1 MAGEFLQGLLSGRDA
16 FNQRLNQAMQLR
28 QYQQAI
34 AQQQF
39 ENAIRQQQMDMLGQ
53 QLQWDMGAPARAQAQ
68 AQLEHDLALKRMQEQ
83 ERLYRSRPI
92 SPLELYD
99 RFGAANYNKV
109 LPMAGMTEEQA
120 AQWLNEPVGQL
131 KPSGMPPLPISPFG
145 MFSAPP
151 QVQTV
156 PRGQTLNF
164 RDPMQENRDYK
175 LIIANR
181 DSLVK
186 QIIAARQAGGDTTQL
201 RMQLWMIEQQL
212 NPMLAGQPM
221 PPDYMLFPEIKPID
235 QERLAQ
241 SRQRID
247 QGQQRIDLSK
257 DRLALDQQK
266 FDWKKE
272 YDKATLGI
280 RQAQQ
285 ALSQARAERIMAEGV
300 MQNAAKQG
308 LGITPGQVQTLDDKY
323 RKEAIGV
330 RRSISAV
337 RVGLEAA
344 KKKGKIDKVDFST
357 WSDDARKQYIQEK
370 EAELRS
376 LGSQLEDLARK
387 RKQLA
392 PYTVTKPANTPV
404 STPTPSTRLSGKQL
418 APYTVTKPANTPVS
432 TPTPSTRLSGSQQK
446 MLSTAIRTD
455 AQKGLSGAEL
465 GPQVRAL
472 LKNWGYSDKDA
483 QAIWV
488 DYAKKYYWP
497 NRKKK

>member
-39 ENAIRQQQMDMLGQ
+39 ENAIRQQQMNMLGQ

-68 AQLEHDLALKRMQEQ
+68 AQFEHDLALKRMQEQ
-83 ERLYRSRPI
+83 ERLRQSRPI

-241 SRQRID
+241 SKQRID

-285 ALSQARAERIMAEGV
+285 ALSQARAERTMAEGV
-300 MQNAAKQG
+300 IQNAAKQG

-323 RKEAIGV
+323 RKEAIAV

-344 KKKGKIDKVDFST
+344 KKKGKIGSKVDFST
-357 WSDDARKQYIQEK
+357 WSDDARKKYIQEK

-376 LGSQLEDLARK
+376 LGSQLEDLAGK

-404 STPTPSTRLSGKQL
+404 STPTGKGASNPVAILKRDFPTMSSYLSGVESVLKQ
-418 APYTVTKPANTPVS
+418 
-432 TPTPSTRLSGSQQK
+432 Q
-446 MLSTAIRTD
+446 
-455 AQKGLSGAEL
+455 AQSGAYEGRVANEL
-465 GPQVRAL
+465 RQKLAEYGITGGKQTHFVNVAMTHWFYPF
-472 LKNWGYSDKDA
+472 
-483 QAIWV
+483 
-488 DYAKKYYWP
+488 KKG
-497 NRKKK
+497 K

>member
-28 QYQQAI
+28 QYQQAM

-109 LPMAGMTEEQA
+109 LPMAGMTVEQA
-120 AQWLNEPVGQL
+120 AQWLNEPVEQL
-131 KPSGMPPLPISPFG
+131 KPSDMPPLPISPFG
-145 MFSAPP
+145 MSSAPP

-156 PRGQTLNF
+156 PRWQTLNF

-241 SRQRID
+241 SKQRID

-344 KKKGKIDKVDFST
+344 KKKGKIGSKVDFST

-392 PYTVTKPANTPV
+392 PYTVTKPANTSVGTGSGKTTAKPA
-404 STPTPSTRLSGKQL
+404 SARLSAKHAKILREAIIDDARQGKKGS
-418 APYTVTKPANTPVS
+418 YTGPNV
-432 TPTPSTRLSGSQQK
+432 REL
-446 MLSTAIRTD
+446 LTAWGYGKD
-455 AQKGLSGAEL
+455 AQK
-465 GPQVRAL
+465 
-472 LKNWGYSDKDA
+472 
-483 QAIWV
+483 IWV
-488 DYAKKYYWP
+488 EYAKKYFWP
-497 NRKKK
+497 NHPSMKKR